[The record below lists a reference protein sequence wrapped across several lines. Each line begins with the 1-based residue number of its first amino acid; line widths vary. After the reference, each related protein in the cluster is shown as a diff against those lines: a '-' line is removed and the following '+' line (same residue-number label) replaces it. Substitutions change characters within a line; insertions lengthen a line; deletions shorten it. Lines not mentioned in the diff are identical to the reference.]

1 MGAGQLDTSGYTLSQ
16 WQEILPSAKA
26 LFDDVDGD
34 AINSLISAAGSH
46 PIVLNLLGQAVIN
59 TTIISCRGN
68 LYISGIG
75 QGASITVATAG
86 ITAFRHCQSES
97 PATDASFQLK
107 NLRIICEGVAC
118 GDAMDVTL
126 NNGAE
131 PSLLLDQVSVTAFSG
146 GNWANGAITT
156 GIGGAR
162 IMNGVIA
169 LGSTGKISGTC
180 LSITSSAPFTVLVQV
195 EFEHFYWCGQAE
207 QITSAAS
214 KQGVEGVYNVGV
226 NADQVINFFNYKT
239 TGSSYNPPEM
249 LFYETEV
256 SFFQSLFSVSN
267 AAHTYESDWVIRDGW
282 FIQLAPTTHSG
293 SITSPNGLIDLG
305 NAQRVTIDGN
315 TFTQASGAMFNY
327 LINVGGASRGWQ
339 IEHNYSPILL
349 GKISQGIINIPSG
362 ATELVEKDN
371 DWAYASNVVTNAAW
385 ATKSVASQA
394 YISQQSGGAC
404 ELIQLNRRGTLSNR
418 AIQCQNT
425 LMISPSGSRA
435 TITLPASIFQGSA
448 QPVVL
453 VSNATS
459 GASVWP
465 AGVEYPCTFAA
476 NAWSCTINT
485 PSNSSAAA
493 RIYYTA
499 IGF

>member
-162 IMNGVIA
+162 IR
-169 LGSTGKISGTC
+169 TGLLPSDQQARSAGLVFQLLRPHHLQSWC
-180 LSITSSAPFTVLVQV
+180 RLNLSIFIGAVKRNKSRAPLR
-195 EFEHFYWCGQAE
+195 
-207 QITSAAS
+207 SKAS
-214 KQGVEGVYNVGV
+214 KV
-226 NADQVINFFNYKT
+226 
-239 TGSSYNPPEM
+239 
-249 LFYETEV
+249 
-256 SFFQSLFSVSN
+256 
-267 AAHTYESDWVIRDGW
+267 
-282 FIQLAPTTHSG
+282 FI
-293 SITSPNGLIDLG
+293 
-305 NAQRVTIDGN
+305 
-315 TFTQASGAMFNY
+315 M
-327 LINVGGASRGWQ
+327 
-339 IEHNYSPILL
+339 
-349 GKISQGIINIPSG
+349 
-362 ATELVEKDN
+362 
-371 DWAYASNVVTNAAW
+371 
-385 ATKSVASQA
+385 
-394 YISQQSGGAC
+394 
-404 ELIQLNRRGTLSNR
+404 
-418 AIQCQNT
+418 
-425 LMISPSGSRA
+425 
-435 TITLPASIFQGSA
+435 SA
-448 QPVVL
+448 
-453 VSNATS
+453 
-459 GASVWP
+459 
-465 AGVEYPCTFAA
+465 
-476 NAWSCTINT
+476 
-485 PSNSSAAA
+485 
-493 RIYYTA
+493 
-499 IGF
+499 